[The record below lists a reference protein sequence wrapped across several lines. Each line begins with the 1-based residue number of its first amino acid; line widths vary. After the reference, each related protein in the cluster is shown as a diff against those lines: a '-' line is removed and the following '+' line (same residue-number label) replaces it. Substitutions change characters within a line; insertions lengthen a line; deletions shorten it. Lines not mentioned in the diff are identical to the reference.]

1 MMTSIAKFDLHD
13 SSPVASLEQ
22 GKSSLEIRNGDGEL
36 SDVGIVAIGRNEG
49 QRLVDCLVSLKSRV
63 PRIVYVDSGSKD
75 GSVERARDL
84 GAIAVALDDSLPFT
98 AARGR
103 NRGLETLIEQ
113 WPDLKFVQFIDGD
126 CQLQEGWLER
136 ARSFLVANSTAV
148 AAYGNRREKF
158 PERTLYNALVDR
170 DWKGRPGE
178 IYGCGGDVMMRI
190 SALRD
195 VGGYRDW
202 LIAGEESEMC
212 VRLREK
218 GWRIWRLDGEMSR
231 HDVDMHSFKQWWRR
245 SVRGGHAFAQVSYL
259 HRKSACA
266 IWKKDVARIVFWA
279 CCLPLTALATMD
291 PSLLILY
298 PLQIIRQAWREGL
311 FRRESWRNALFDSL
325 IKFAEMQG
333 VFKFYANLLAGRLQT
348 IIEYK

>member
-1 MMTSIAKFDLHD
+1 MTSIAKFDLHD
-13 SSPVASLEQ
+13 SSPVTPPEHA
-22 GKSSLEIRNGDGEL
+22 KSSAGPAVAEGGL
-36 SDVGIVAIGRNEG
+36 SDVGVVAIGRNEG
-49 QRLVDCLVSLKSRV
+49 DRLVECLLSLKSRV
-63 PRIVYVDSGSKD
+63 SCIVYVDSGSKD

-84 GAIAVALDDSLPFT
+84 GAIAVALDDSIPFT

-103 NRGLETLIEQ
+103 NQGLETLIEQ
-113 WPDLKFVQFIDGD
+113 WPNLQFVQFIDGD

-136 ARSFLVANSTAV
+136 ARSFLVANPTAV

-170 DWKGRPGE
+170 DWIGPPGE

-190 SALRD
+190 SAVRE
-195 VGGYRDW
+195 VGGYRNW

-259 HRKSACA
+259 HRKSAFS
-266 IWKKDVARIVFWA
+266 IWKKDVTRIVFWA
-279 CCLPLTALATMD
+279 ACLPLATLAMMD

-298 PLQIIRQAWREGL
+298 PLQIARQAWREGL
-311 FRRESWRNALFDSL
+311 LRPVSWRNALFDSI
-325 IKFAEMQG
+325 IKFPEMQG
-333 VFKFYANLLAGRLQT
+333 VLKFYANLLAGRLQT